1 MKRINRSYVTN
12 GILFPLDNLPQFC
25 LVPKYI
31 LDHILGIISCN
42 CVLDDV
48 SYDDVE
54 RLLKAAPWDDIN
66 FFFSFV
72 MK

>member
-12 GILFPLDNLPQFC
+12 GILFPLGNLPQFF
-25 LVPKYI
+25 LN
-31 LDHILGIISCN
+31 CN

-54 RLLKAAPWDDIN
+54 RLLKAAP
-66 FFFSFV
+66 
-72 MK
+72 